1 MDNINETC
9 NTIKEKDL
17 IKPLSSSPFHV
28 GLRNIKTAFAATIC
42 AFIYLLCDRNPTF
55 ACIGAVFGMGND
67 MSGSKQHG
75 GNRLFGTIIG
85 GLIGMGL
92 FRIYI
97 IFYPEGGM
105 FRPFMLLLLFIG
117 VILLIIMSQVVHW
130 PGAIQPGSVMLC
142 IILFNTPV
150 ATYIQYSLNRIV
162 DTGFGVIV
170 ALTINYFLP
179 RERLVKWLAPLRKKF
194 NK

>member
-1 MDNINETC
+1 MNNDIT
-9 NTIKEKDL
+9 T
-17 IKPLSSSPFHV
+17 PSPSPFHV
-28 GLRNIKTAFAATIC
+28 GLRNIKTALAATLC
-42 AFIYLLCDRNPTF
+42 ALIYYFFDRNPTF

-67 MSGSKQHG
+67 MNGSKLGG

-85 GLIGMGL
+85 GILGIGL

-105 FRPFMLLLLFIG
+105 YRPLMLLLLFIG
-117 VILLIIMSQVVHW
+117 VVLLIVISQFVKW

-150 ATYIQYSLNRIV
+150 ATYIDYSVNRIV

-170 ALTINYFLP
+170 ALVVNYFLP
-179 RERLVKWLAPLRKKF
+179 RERLVKWLAPFRKDKPAE
-194 NK
+194 